1 MKEDILCQ
9 VDGEHQNW
17 YWSEFTIWPGQYT
30 FATRDSQLSFHCS
43 ALYLPISKRKTQ
55 EPQYMEVHHIKD
67 FGVLREWEKNKFN
80 FCSSWNRCSESKADI
95 EELSCSGWK
104 RLWLICSCAAQKWGE
119 KLSKHG
125 GGAHNSQNQLVR
137 RAVHCTNVLPLSCPA
152 FVRVSWIRT
161 CNDKKQNAMHKTHRI
176 VYWLYFD
183 LNLFWEDFFQLWF
196 CTFLFGGLA
205 IQIEAV

>member
-1 MKEDILCQ
+1 MNPELESQGLPICAFCHPDAPWVTQPQSKWKKTFYVKLMVNTKTDI
-9 VDGEHQNW
+9 DQNSL
-17 YWSEFTIWPGQYT
+17 YGQ
-30 FATRDSQLSFHCS
+30 ASILSPLVRDSQLSFHCS
-43 ALYLPISKRKTQ
+43 ALYLPLISKRKTQ

-137 RAVHCTNVLPLSCPA
+137 PRSALH
-152 FVRVSWIRT
+152 
-161 CNDKKQNAMHKTHRI
+161 
-176 VYWLYFD
+176 
-183 LNLFWEDFFQLWF
+183 
-196 CTFLFGGLA
+196 
-205 IQIEAV
+205 